1 MEKYNFKE
9 LEKSIKYKLQSP
21 VVSIGFVLRNE
32 MAAKTLGEYYGIK
45 CNDFSS
51 KTDVLLMNFKENK
64 HYANEYGVELN
75 EYLKHNFNYEE
86 LAGWYTMQVLKY
98 LVRAGKKEGESYDK
112 DRNKALDYAKELANL
127 SNENELTEYTT
138 DDIMGFIQ
146 ELADDFERWEG
157 IK

>member
-1 MEKYNFKE
+1 
-9 LEKSIKYKLQSP
+9 
-21 VVSIGFVLRNE
+21 
-32 MAAKTLGEYYGIK
+32 
-45 CNDFSS
+45 
-51 KTDVLLMNFKENK
+51 MNLKENK

-86 LAGWYTMQVLKY
+86 LVGWYTMQVLKY

-146 ELADDFERWEG
+146 GIADDFKQCKGE
-157 IK
+157 